1 MAFLKTGEQFP
12 PQRDIP
18 RLLKYARMER
28 IYDGDVKGI
37 YDRATALM
45 QGTPHVKQLDQLYI
59 AVNLIDVLTT
69 KPADLLVGEGITIE
83 SKYDDESPEQK
94 ALNRIVREND
104 TNALIYESIIGAG
117 IRGDA
122 WLRTS
127 YDNRDDSSE
136 IRALGLEVPG
146 GLMKPEPV
154 IEAVPAQLV
163 FPELAK
169 GSRKKF
175 KAVNIAAVE
184 YTAVG
189 DEVIPCLNVER
200 HLPGWIIYEKYKLR
214 ENGVATDDGVNLPM
228 YIVDGQVTTGREEDA
243 VYTGVAEILVKHI
256 PYKAKDSGWQ
266 GVGNI
271 EKIETVLR
279 AINDR
284 LVQIDYILWKHSDP
298 HMYGPDITDEGGA
311 QKLGGG
317 IYIPM
322 NPDDK
327 TPPGYLTWNS
337 QLEGAFK
344 QLDYLLSIVFQMTET
359 PQWLFGTTITQD
371 KGGTG
376 TSHSDGRAIQMR
388 LLPILSKVNRIK
400 IYVEKAFKD
409 VLYAVQCLEIYAN
422 EEVDGFEWYEP
433 QYPKIVWNSPIPR
446 DAREE
451 AEIASLRTGGKP
463 TLDVHSAVKRLD
475 GFDDEEATKIIGR
488 IGEDDGRVNSFVDA
502 SIFNTE
508 TAVTDDGE

>member
-1 MAFLKTGEQFP
+1 MAFLKANEQFP
-12 PQRDIP
+12 PQRDVK

-28 IYDGDVKGI
+28 IYDGDVRGI
-37 YDRATALM
+37 YDRATSLM
-45 QGTPHVKQLDQLYI
+45 QGTPHVAQLDKLYI

-83 SKYDDESPEQK
+83 SKYDDESPEQR

-104 TNALIYESIIGAG
+104 TNSLIYEAVIGAG

-122 WLRTS
+122 WLKT
-127 YDNRDDSSE
+127 YYANRDDASE
-136 IRALGLEVPG
+136 IQALGLPVPD
-146 GLMKPEPV
+146 GLLDPEPV
-154 IEAVPAQLV
+154 IETIPAHLV

-175 KAVNIAAVE
+175 KAVNICAVE
-184 YTAVG
+184 YVNEG
-189 DEVIPCLNVER
+189 DDEVPYLNVER
-200 HLPGWIIYEKYKLR
+200 HLAGYIIYERYRMK
-214 ENGVATDDGVNLPM
+214 ESGVITDNGVNLKT
-228 YIVDGQVTTGREEDA
+228 YEVERQVTTGRDDDA
-243 VYTGVAEILVKHI
+243 VLTGVSEILVKHM
-256 PYKAKDSGWQ
+256 PYKAKDSEWQ

-271 EKIETVLR
+271 EKIESVLT

-298 HMYGPDITDEGGA
+298 HMYGPDITDEDGA

-317 IYIPM
+317 VYVPV
-322 NPDDK
+322 
-327 TPPGYLTWNS
+327 TPEDTTPGYMTWNS

-344 QLDYLLSIVFQMTET
+344 QLDYLLSVVFQMTET

-400 IYVEKAFKD
+400 IYAEKAFQD
-409 VLYAVQCLEIYAN
+409 VLYAVQRLELYAN
-422 EEVDGFEWYEP
+422 EGVDGFEQYTP
-433 QYPKIVWNSPIPR
+433 QIPKIIWDSPIPR
-446 DAREE
+446 DEKE
-451 AEIASLRTGGKP
+451 DAEVASLRVGGKP
-463 TLDVHSAVKRLD
+463 TLDVHSSIKRLD
-475 GFDDEEATKIIGR
+475 GFDDEEAAKIIAR
-488 IGEDDGRVNSFVDA
+488 IEEDEDRVESYVDA
-502 SIFNTE
+502 SIFNE
-508 TAVTDDGE
+508 GLGVDLDGE

>member
-1 MAFLKTGEQFP
+1 MSFLKVGEQFP
-12 PQRDIP
+12 PQRDVA

-37 YDRATALM
+37 YNRATTLM
-45 QGTPHVKQLDQLYI
+45 QGTPHVAQLDKLYI
-59 AVNLIDVLTT
+59 AVNLMDVLTT

-83 SKYDDESPEQK
+83 SKHDDESPEQR

-104 TNALIYESIIGAG
+104 TNALIYEAVIGAG

-122 WLRTS
+122 WLKTYYS
-127 YDNRDDSSE
+127 NRDDASE
-136 IRALGLEVPG
+136 ILALGLRVPDD
-146 GLMKPEPV
+146 LLKPEPV
-154 IEAVPAQLV
+154 IESVPANLV

-175 KAVNIAAVE
+175 KAVNIATVE
-184 YTAVG
+184 YVTVE
-189 DEVIPCLNVER
+189 DELIPYLKVER
-200 HLPGWIIYEKYKLR
+200 HLPGYVVYERYKMR
-214 ENGVATDDGVNLPM
+214 ESGVVADDGNNLQLFA
-228 YIVDGQVTTGREEDA
+228 VDEQVSTGRKVNE
-243 VYTGVAEILVKHI
+243 VYTGIPEILVKHM
-256 PYKAKDSGWQ
+256 PYKSKDSQWQ

-271 EKIETVLR
+271 EKVESVLR

-298 HMYGPDITDEGGA
+298 HMYGPDITDDDGA

-317 IYIPM
+317 VYVPV
-322 NPDDK
+322 
-327 TPPGYLTWNS
+327 TPEDTTPGYMTWNS

-344 QLDYLLSIVFQMTET
+344 QLDYLLSVVFQMTET

-400 IYVEKAFKD
+400 IYTEKAFRD
-409 VLYAVQCLEIYAN
+409 VLYAVQRLELYAN
-422 EEVDGFEWYEP
+422 EGVEGFEHYTA
-433 QYPKIVWNSPIPR
+433 QYPKIVWDSPIPR
-446 DAREE
+446 DEKE
-451 AEIASLRTGGKP
+451 DAEVASLRVGGKP
-463 TLDVHSAVKRLD
+463 TLDVHSAIKRLD
-475 GFDDEEATKIIGR
+475 GFDDEEAAKIILR
-488 IGEDDGRVNSFVDA
+488 IDEDDVRVDSFVDA
-502 SIFNTE
+502 SIFN
-508 TAVTDDGE
+508 AAGDADV